1 MFEAKTNIGKGANAI
16 IAGEIYELEMI
27 FPNRTDLDKSRVELT
42 SVTTGFLHVVTSKQ
56 LNKLFV
62 ELD

>member
-1 MFEAKTNIGKGANAI
+1 MFRAKTNIGEGPSAI

-27 FPNRTDLDKSRVELT
+27 FANRTNLDKSRVELT
-42 SVTTGFLHVVTSKQ
+42 NQFTGMMHVVTSKQ
-56 LNKLFV
+56 LNEEFE